1 MSREILFPLF
11 QYILADD
18 GNRTGKYVPDGT
30 NKGGG
35 GGAIK
40 CESSTAFKGNIH
52 ASVRGC
58 CSPG

>member
-18 GNRTGKYVPDGT
+18 GNRTGKCVPDGT

-35 GGAIK
+35 GGVNMGNQIRQSGAI
-40 CESSTAFKGNIH
+40 C
-52 ASVRGC
+52 
-58 CSPG
+58 